1 METLLKNPLYA
12 AGYIALLGFLIWTA
26 YRSVFVLHA
35 VILDGM
41 TPKEGKKHSA
51 RIVMEHKWEFIK
63 GLIKTGLVMLLI
75 MTVSWLLF
83 SRIPELLLGNMG
95 EGLPKHYRADVVNV
109 FKEGRALSEEQL
121 RVCMYRIVASFSV
134 MAEKYLMSVV
144 MLLCGAYFMLRLNRW
159 YLVFTGREQTLWP
172 ERPKKARYRW
182 KVILILLVFLL
193 FAIVSFFSG
202 MLFEDLFYR
211 EDAVRIVAHRTGGT
225 LASENSLEG
234 IEKAVEHGCYG
245 AETDIQRTKDGCYI
259 INHDDDFRRLTGVAK
274 APKDMTMDEI
284 GQLRI
289 KDTTGNG
296 QELAVPTLEE
306 MLDAVK
312 GRIRL
317 FVELKGKTADHR
329 MADDVVRII
338 KEHDC
343 VEDTVLISLNYDV
356 INYAETHYPE
366 FETGTLFFASLG
378 DVSRLNCDL
387 LIMEEET
394 ATSSRISAIHRAQKQ
409 AVVWTVNTEQ
419 AMHHFLDS
427 EIDAVITDRIG
438 MAEEVQAQLDDR
450 TDLEI
455 LEDKFG

>member
-1 METLLKNPLYA
+1 
-12 AGYIALLGFLIWTA
+12 
-26 YRSVFVLHA
+26 
-35 VILDGM
+35 
-41 TPKEGKKHSA
+41 
-51 RIVMEHKWEFIK
+51 
-63 GLIKTGLVMLLI
+63 
-75 MTVSWLLF
+75 
-83 SRIPELLLGNMG
+83 
-95 EGLPKHYRADVVNV
+95 
-109 FKEGRALSEEQL
+109 
-121 RVCMYRIVASFSV
+121 
-134 MAEKYLMSVV
+134 
-144 MLLCGAYFMLRLNRW
+144 
-159 YLVFTGREQTLWP
+159 
-172 ERPKKARYRW
+172 
-182 KVILILLVFLL
+182 
-193 FAIVSFFSG
+193 
-202 MLFEDLFYR
+202 
-211 EDAVRIVAHRTGGT
+211 
-225 LASENSLEG
+225 
-234 IEKAVEHGCYG
+234 
-245 AETDIQRTKDGCYI
+245 
-259 INHDDDFRRLTGVAK
+259 
-274 APKDMTMDEI
+274 MDEI
-284 GQLRI
+284 RQLRI